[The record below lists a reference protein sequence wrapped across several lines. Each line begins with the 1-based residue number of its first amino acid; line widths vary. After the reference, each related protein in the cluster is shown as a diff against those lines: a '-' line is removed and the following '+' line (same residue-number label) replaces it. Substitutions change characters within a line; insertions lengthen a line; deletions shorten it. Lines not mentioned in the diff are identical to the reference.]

1 MGAESSLCNMKNPY
15 IKPVML
21 QVELG
26 TEQMVAE
33 SQVEIKRGLDATQ
46 QNDVNGSFRTKQRN
60 VWDQQW

>member
-1 MGAESSLCNMKNPY
+1 MKNPY

-33 SQVEIKRGLDATQ
+33 SQVRIQDLTGDAVK
-46 QNDVNGSFRTKQRN
+46 QNDVNTSYRTKQRN

>member
-1 MGAESSLCNMKNPY
+1 
-15 IKPVML
+15 ML

-33 SQVEIKRGLDATQ
+33 SQVRIQDLTGDAAK
-46 QNDVNGSFRTKQRN
+46 QNEVNTSYRTKQRN

>member
-1 MGAESSLCNMKNPY
+1 MGAGSDNNMKNPY

-33 SQVEIKRGLDATQ
+33 SQVRIYKTGDTNFN
-46 QNDVNGSFRTKQRN
+46 QNDVNTSYRTKQRN

>member
-1 MGAESSLCNMKNPY
+1 
-15 IKPVML
+15 ML

-33 SQVEIKRGLDATQ
+33 SQVRIQNLTGDVEK
-46 QNDVNGSFRTKQRN
+46 QNDVNTSYRTKQRN

>member
-1 MGAESSLCNMKNPY
+1 MKNPY

>member
-1 MGAESSLCNMKNPY
+1 
-15 IKPVML
+15 ML

-33 SQVEIKRGLDATQ
+33 SQVSINRNLNSTQ
-46 QNDVNGSFRTKQRN
+46 QNDVNNSFRTKQRN

>member
-1 MGAESSLCNMKNPY
+1 
-15 IKPVML
+15 ML

-33 SQVEIKRGLDATQ
+33 SQVEIKGSLDATQ
-46 QNDVNGSFRTKQRN
+46 QNNVNTSYRTKQRN

>member
-1 MGAESSLCNMKNPY
+1 MKKTY
-15 IKPVML
+15 IQPVML

-33 SQVEIKRGLDATQ
+33 SQVRIQDLTGDAAK
-46 QNDVNGSFRTKQRN
+46 QNEVNTSYRTKQRN